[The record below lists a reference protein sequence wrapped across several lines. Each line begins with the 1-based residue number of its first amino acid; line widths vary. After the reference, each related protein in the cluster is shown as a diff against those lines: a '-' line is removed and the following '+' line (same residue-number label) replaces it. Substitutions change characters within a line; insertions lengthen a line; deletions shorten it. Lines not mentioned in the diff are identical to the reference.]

1 MSSLVTIDKD
11 TDVNM
16 QKDETDISFVM
27 RFSFYTVKRSEHTG
41 SNFDTVQIIEDVRKA
56 IAKYQIKLV
65 NHAIKPIYDDDNTK
79 IARHK
84 ISLDFRI
91 RITSK
96 QIDYFKGRG
105 FLNTF
110 GKNEPEQYFMK
121 KYISLLNEILEE
133 IPGIDYIPVSCNPY
147 EMIYCEGRV
156 DIISK

>member
-1 MSSLVTIDKD
+1 MQQDK
-11 TDVNM
+11 TP
-16 QKDETDISFVM
+16 ISFVL
-27 RFSFYTVKRSEHTG
+27 RFSFYTVKRSEHTV
-41 SNFDTVQIIEDVRKA
+41 SNFDTMQIIEDVRKA
-56 IAKYQIKLV
+56 ITRYQIEIV
-65 NHAIKPIYDDDNTK
+65 NHSIKPIYDDDNTK

-96 QIDYFKGRG
+96 QIDYFNDKSSD

-110 GKNEPEQYFMK
+110 WKNEPKQYFMK

-133 IPGIDYIPVSCNPY
+133 ISGIDYIPASCNPY
-147 EMIYCEGRV
+147 ELIYCEGRV